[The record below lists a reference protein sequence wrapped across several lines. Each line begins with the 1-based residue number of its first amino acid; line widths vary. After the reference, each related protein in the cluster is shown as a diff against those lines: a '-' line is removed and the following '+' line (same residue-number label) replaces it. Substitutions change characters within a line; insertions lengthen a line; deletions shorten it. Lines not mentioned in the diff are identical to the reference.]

1 MSTELA
7 ILTQLET
14 ALRGV
19 TVANG
24 YQTDAGKSVFKNLEY
39 ETAPEADLWPCII
52 YFPGEL
58 SSGTDGEVP
67 AGLGEQNNFLPVTLE
82 AYIVDDE
89 RGTAGQK
96 LKEDLRKAITA
107 AGRFGELVELVQDY
121 KSATEVRAGAESYWS
136 AVSASFILFYVTPW
150 GEI

>member
-7 ILTQLET
+7 ILNLLET
-14 ALRGV
+14 TLRGV
-19 TVANG
+19 TVATG

-39 ETAPEADLWPCII
+39 ETAPETDLWPCII

-58 SSGTDGEVP
+58 SSGTEGEVP
-67 AGLGEQNNFLPVTLE
+67 AGLGEQNNYLPVTFE

-89 RGTAGQK
+89 RGAAGQK

-107 AGRFGELVELVQDY
+107 AGHFGELVEIVQDY
-121 KSATEVRAGAESYWS
+121 KSACEVRPGAENYWS
-136 AVSASFILFYVTPW
+136 YVSASFTIFYVTAW